1 MTVRVEPL
9 PAPRRGPRH
18 WWYGYQTMLRFETL
32 NLRVWLSFA
41 LIIQILMSAGMVY
54 MYGFYF
60 GEIPPEAR
68 AFLVSGIPAL
78 ALVPIGFVVV
88 PNIIMQHKLRETY
101 DYVWSLPVPR
111 LASAAATFTIAT
123 VLAIPGT
130 ALTVWIAD
138 IAYDVQLSPSWAVV
152 PAVLLVSLMATSVGY
167 AFGHAIPDPRVAN
180 LLTNLI
186 IFLVLLFSPIV
197 VPIEFFP
204 EWWAD
209 VHRVLPFWHMSVVIR
224 GGLTQSL
231 VTTSVSASYLVL
243 GAWTVAGWA
252 LTGWIVG
259 RRR

>member
-1 MTVRVEPL
+1 MTSPTVSL
-9 PAPRRGPRH
+9 PEPRRGLRH
-18 WWYGYQTMLRFETL
+18 WLRGYRTMLLFETL
-32 NLRVWLSFA
+32 NLRVWLAFA
-41 LIIQILMSAGMVY
+41 LVIQVLMSGGMVY

-60 GEIPPEAR
+60 GDVPPQAQ

-88 PNIIMQHKLRETY
+88 PNIIMQYKFRETY

-130 ALTVWIAD
+130 AVAFAIARIGYEVPLD
-138 IAYDVQLSPSWAVV
+138 PSWMVV

-167 AFGHAIPDPRVAN
+167 TFGHAIPDPRVAN

-197 VPIEFFP
+197 VPIDFFP
-204 EWWAD
+204 DWWAS
-209 VHRVLPFWHMSVVIR
+209 VHRILPFWHMANVIR
-224 GGLTQSL
+224 DGLTSGL
-231 VTTSVSASYLVL
+231 VDDATSSYLVL
-243 GAWTVAGWA
+243 IVWALSGWA
-252 LTGWIVG
+252 LSG
-259 RRR
+259 RIITRRG